1 MTDKL
6 RRGVVVASGLHS
18 LRYKYYLIKGI
29 YFELTL
35 SDIKE
40 VQS

>member
-1 MTDKL
+1 MVFTGAPRL
-6 RRGVVVASGLHS
+6 LSM
-18 LRYKYYLIKGI
+18 RYTYYRIEGI

-40 VQS
+40 VKS